1 MPELATIHPTG
12 QATNDVAVAV
22 RRARA
27 DFTELPG
34 LQLTEAQARR
44 LWSLDAALCAG
55 VLSSLVADGFLVRTA
70 DARFARTCGQK

>member
-44 LWSLDAALCAG
+44 LGPWTRHCARECCP
-55 VLSSLVADGFLVRTA
+55 LSSLTGSS
-70 DARFARTCGQK
+70 